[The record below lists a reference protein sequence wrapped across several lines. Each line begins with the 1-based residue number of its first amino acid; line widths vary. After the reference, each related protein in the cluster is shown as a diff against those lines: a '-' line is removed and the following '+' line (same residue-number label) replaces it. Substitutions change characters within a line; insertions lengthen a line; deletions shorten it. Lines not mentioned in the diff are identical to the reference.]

1 MPRKW
6 AGAHIAK
13 GNLQEAHGPPRE
25 MHSINYLEL
34 LALKSFMAHREA
46 TSVLLRLDNIT
57 AIAFINKMGG
67 GGVHILNDCQ
77 IWRWIFGSWCLWKGL
92 FIHAEHL
99 PGVEN
104 TRADWESRHVKESGE
119 PSSIRTTE
127 QNPWPF
133 LSGSLCLQDKC
144 TTPSVLQLEARS
156 GGMVSGC
163 LYNQMEN
170 SIPI

>member
-67 GGVHILNDCQ
+67 GGYTFSTI
-77 IWRWIFGSWCLWKGL
+77 
-92 FIHAEHL
+92 
-99 PGVEN
+99 
-104 TRADWESRHVKESGE
+104 
-119 PSSIRTTE
+119 
-127 QNPWPF
+127 
-133 LSGSLCLQDKC
+133 
-144 TTPSVLQLEARS
+144 ARS
-156 GGMVSGC
+156 GGGYLEVGAYGRDC
-163 LYNQMEN
+163 LSMQNTSLESRTPGQTG
-170 SIPI
+170 SPDT